1 MVFAQ
6 RWYNPTYLSRRS
18 PIFGALLDFPSY
30 TSATVQT
37 GLAQETVTLE
47 RAVWSYRVSAK
58 RKSGSI
64 YAFLEDNFLLRFYVQ
79 VVSLLGPLYPPAV

>member
-37 GLAQETVTLE
+37 GLEGRRFLCHLAQETVTLE

-64 YAFLEDNFLLRFYVQ
+64 YAFLEDNLLNDKQFIF
-79 VVSLLGPLYPPAV
+79 